1 MLLSG
6 VGMKVTA
13 SPWLPPAPPPPIPS
27 IRVASSPSPIIRA
40 VSVRRTSVAARLIR
54 ALAQSAQRRR
64 AAQGA
69 EFAVSD
75 IMCVCVLGGGG
86 AGAAEK

>member
-13 SPWLPPAPPPPIPS
+13 SAWLPAPPPPIPS

-40 VSVRRTSVAARLIR
+40 ESTSVAAKLIR

-75 IMCVCVLGGGG
+75 IMCVCVLGGG
-86 AGAAEK
+86 AAAAEE

>member
-1 MLLSG
+1 
-6 VGMKVTA
+6 MKVTA
-13 SPWLPPAPPPPIPS
+13 SAWPPGPPPPPIPS

-40 VSVRRTSVAARLIR
+40 VSVRRTSVAAKLIR
-54 ALAQSAQRRR
+54 ALAQSAQRR

-75 IMCVCVLGGGG
+75 IMCVCVLGGG
-86 AGAAEK
+86 AGAAEE